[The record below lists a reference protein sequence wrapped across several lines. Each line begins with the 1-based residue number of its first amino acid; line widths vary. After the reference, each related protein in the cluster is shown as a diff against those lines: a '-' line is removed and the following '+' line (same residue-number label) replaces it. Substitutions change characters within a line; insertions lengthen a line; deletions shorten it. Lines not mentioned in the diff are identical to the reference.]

1 MRNYLS
7 HREKYG
13 KQKDLWKICSAKEYY
28 FKVDEKQRE
37 SLKLHQTSSS
47 TKNTYLY
54 LQRSRQDGDDWVTL
68 QRSQQKPIDGALIT
82 DTFLCKSLKF
92 PDFKAP
98 DGWIEKSKKRSEKL
112 NIISLL
118 KPSLKHFSLH
128 GYFYYLVSQKKVGL
142 NFCQP
147 KFSSPLEDFVT

>member
-1 MRNYLS
+1 MVN
-7 HREKYG
+7 
-13 KQKDLWKICSAKEYY
+13 
-28 FKVDEKQRE
+28 
-37 SLKLHQTSSS
+37 
-47 TKNTYLY
+47 
-54 LQRSRQDGDDWVTL
+54 DWVTL

-82 DTFLCKSLKF
+82 DTFLWKSLKF

-128 GYFYYLVSQKKVGL
+128 
-142 NFCQP
+142 
-147 KFSSPLEDFVT
+147 

>member
-1 MRNYLS
+1 MVN
-7 HREKYG
+7 
-13 KQKDLWKICSAKEYY
+13 
-28 FKVDEKQRE
+28 
-37 SLKLHQTSSS
+37 
-47 TKNTYLY
+47 
-54 LQRSRQDGDDWVTL
+54 DWVTL